1 MTKQELENQAN
12 AILSAAKATV
22 ELQGDFPMTI
32 LIHRSGEWRRLPFP
46 EEAHVLLNDGSAKD
60 QIFGA
65 VRQVVEELGID
76 GVIFATDTWVGEA
89 TPEGMNH
96 VDSPEWKE
104 LHDFGFVR
112 LAQRGWV
119 IRCEAFTITAQS
131 ATDVLLIHQKYQR
144 LTSGTVQLL
153 KGSRAWFGQ
162 SQFGGRQK
170 MFGDLRWENLGSE
183 AATKG

>member
-32 LIHRSGEWRRLPFP
+32 LLHKSGEWRHLPFP
-46 EEAHVLLNDGSAKD
+46 EEAGVLLNDGTSKD
-60 QIFGA
+60 LIFGT
-65 VRQVVEELGID
+65 VRQIVQENGID
-76 GVIFATDTWVGEA
+76 GVIFATGTWVGEA

-96 VDSPEWKE
+96 VNSPEWKE
-104 LHDFGFVR
+104 LYDFGFVR

-131 ATDVLLIHQKYQR
+131 ATNRSSAAARRCSAICDGK
-144 LTSGTVQLL
+144 TSEA
-153 KGSRAWFGQ
+153 KP
-162 SQFGGRQK
+162 RQK
-170 MFGDLRWENLGSE
+170 ANYRLREP
-183 AATKG
+183 A